1 MDQFF
6 GFCFDVTRSMLRITG
21 LLIFCALALSC
32 DEVNQFLG
40 KEKKKDVTYS
50 FACLDSTLSARPVSR
65 RLEKAGDIIRDL
77 AVSNKSITD
86 SLQTAYGKEFHQ
98 EMTKEGSFKIATN
111 TTAQQKLNTVLKE
124 LLAAREEPSKIEYA
138 IYILQDTAI
147 NAFTFGGRIYI
158 TQAMLEKCKQSDALL
173 YAIVGHEIGHSEVG
187 HIRATI
193 QELELSNKIFG
204 DANGVTFFEIKK
216 LLTASFNQK
225 NELEA
230 DYYGVNLTNELGY
243 DVCTA
248 VSFWKEM
255 ASKENNYNKLEDF
268 FRTHPFSD
276 LRAQCLTDHIRTNFG
291 KDCGQLNKSASMPQ
305 VLSK

>member
-1 MDQFF
+1 MSLLVKLSFFCILFF
-6 GFCFDVTRSMLRITG
+6 G
-21 LLIFCALALSC
+21 C
-32 DEVNQFLG
+32 DEVGQFINNEQK
-40 KEKKKDVTYS
+40 KEVTYS
-50 FACLDSTLSARPVSR
+50 FACLDSTLSGKPVNR

-77 AVSNKSITD
+77 AISKKSISD

-98 EMTKEGSFKIATN
+98 QMTGQKGEFKIATN
-111 TTAQQKLNTVLKE
+111 ASVQKKLNTVLQE
-124 LLAAREEPSKIEYA
+124 LLAVREDPSKIEYA
-138 IYILQDTAI
+138 IYILQDTVI

-158 TQAMLEKCKQSDALL
+158 TQAMLDKCKQSDALL

-187 HIRATI
+187 HIKTTI
-193 QELELSNKIFG
+193 QELELSNKLFG
-204 DANGVTFFEIKK
+204 NDNGATVFQIKK

-230 DYYGVNLTNELGY
+230 DYYGINLTNELGY

-255 ASKENNYNKLEDF
+255 ASKENNYNRLEDF
-268 FRTHPFSD
+268 FRTHPFSE

-291 KDCGQLNKSASMPQ
+291 KQCSGLNKAASLPEVVKQ
-305 VLSK
+305 